1 MASKKRKREMKIPQ
15 KINLAHLPTPIEK
28 IRFRTA
34 CQPDRQGRNDSNT
47 KGVELL
53 IKRDD
58 YTGSDFLGN
67 KIRKLEYLLY
77 EAKKIKADIIFTCG
91 GDQSN
96 HARATTSAA
105 AKLGIKTRLY
115 LWGKEKKNSD
125 ANLFLDKMYGAEIIY
140 LNKKEFFYVDD
151 IMNEERAKL
160 VKKGK
165 SVYVIPAGGSSTLG
179 IWGYISFI
187 DELRKQIDFKNIDG
201 IFSACGSGGTA
212 AGLLVGAALHKI
224 KLKIFAVNVLFTKD
238 DIKKKI
244 LQLAEGAVLDYNLP
258 CKIDEKNLE
267 IIDGYSTEG
276 YKNISDKKLKVITSF
291 ARETGILLDPAYT
304 GKAFYAYNDLI
315 LKKGSGKRVIFLH
328 TGGIYGVFAKRSQYL
343 KIY

>member
-1 MASKKRKREMKIPQ
+1 MASKKRTREMKIPQ

-28 IRFRTA
+28 IKYHSKEF
-34 CQPDRQGRNDSNT
+34 
-47 KGVELL
+47 K

-77 EAKKIKADIIFTCG
+77 EAKKEKADIIFTCG

-96 HARATTSAA
+96 HARATASAA

-115 LWGKEKKNSD
+115 LWGKEKNQAD
-125 ANLFLDKMYGAEIIY
+125 GNLFLNKMYGAEIVY
-140 LNKKEFFYVDD
+140 LNKKEFLNVDE
-151 IMNEERAKL
+151 IMTEERVRL

-165 SVYVIPAGGSSTLG
+165 RVYVIPAGGSSTLG

-187 DELRKQIDFKNIDG
+187 NELKKQIDLKNIDG

-212 AGLLVGAALHKI
+212 AGLLVGASVNRLNFKI
-224 KLKIFAVNVLFTKD
+224 YAVNVLFTKD

-244 LQLAEGAVLDYNLP
+244 LQLAEGAVLDYYLP
-258 CKIDEKNLE
+258 CKINENNLE

-276 YKNISDKKLKVITSF
+276 YKNISDNKIKIVTEF

-304 GKAFYAYNDLI
+304 GKAFYAYNDLV
-315 LKKGSGKRVIFLH
+315 LSRGKGKRIIFLH
-328 TGGIYGVFAKRSQYL
+328 TGGIFGTFPKRNEFL
-343 KIY
+343 KIS

>member
-1 MASKKRKREMKIPQ
+1 MKIPQ

-28 IRFRTA
+28 IKYHSKEF
-34 CQPDRQGRNDSNT
+34 
-47 KGVELL
+47 K

-77 EAKKIKADIIFTCG
+77 EAKKEKADIIFTCG

-96 HARATTSAA
+96 HARATASAA

-115 LWGKEKKNSD
+115 LWGKEKNQAD
-125 ANLFLDKMYGAEIIY
+125 GNLFLNKMFGAEIVY
-140 LNKKEFFYVDD
+140 LNKKEFLNVDE
-151 IMNEERAKL
+151 IMTEERVRL

-165 SVYVIPAGGSSTLG
+165 RVYVIPAGGSSTLG

-187 DELRKQIDFKNIDG
+187 NELKKQIDLKNIDG

-212 AGLLVGAALHKI
+212 AGLLVGASVNRLNFKI
-224 KLKIFAVNVLFTKD
+224 YAVNVLFTKD

-258 CKIDEKNLE
+258 CKINENYLE

-276 YKNISDKKLKVITSF
+276 YKNISDNKIKIVTEF

-304 GKAFYAYNDLI
+304 GKAFYAYNDLV
-315 LKKGSGKRVIFLH
+315 LSKGKGKRIIFLH
-328 TGGIYGVFAKRSQYL
+328 TGGIFGTFPKRNEFL
-343 KIY
+343 KIS